1 MINKKFPVYAIM
13 MQDYKQELAQI
24 RDVLKKNLSGM
35 SVTDIARALHKNK
48 NTVGRYL
55 DIMLIS
61 GQVNMK
67 TFGMAKV
74 FTLSQRVPL
83 SAMLSFSNELIM
95 VLDSDH
101 RITEI
106 NDNFLALLDMERP
119 EVVGKQIDYI
129 SPPDVD
135 IHEML
140 ETLMLESEK
149 PVSVVTFRSSGG
161 KEKIYRQK
169 SLPTVFDDGSSGLT
183 LILEDITYRVRAERE
198 LAEREERFRMMV
210 ENIHDG
216 LAIIENGRIVFSNRR
231 ISEITGYTAEEL
243 DNRRPENIVDPKESE
258 KIRNL
263 LVSPG
268 EEIPGPIQ
276 LRVWIVRKDGIRRYV
291 YGRITRYVRKETVYH
306 FIIFTDMT
314 EIKEQE
320 DALWESEQK
329 FRRMAHA
336 IHEGFV
342 IIEDGK
348 IVESNRRVHEI
359 TGYSDQEIS
368 TMNTDDLVSADDER
382 KIKLAVDASVRNPG
396 IPDSITFRIRTKGGK
411 YRWIRGNI
419 ISEIQNGH
427 TSTYL
432 TMSDVT
438 GEVERD
444 NATTRTIESLHN
456 LIRSIPVPMC
466 HTDEEGI
473 IRGSSEQFR
482 ELTGTSESD
491 RDLAIGSIIPELD
504 GFHDISEII
513 SQLKGGKPITSAGTL
528 KIHDGSLI
536 PVQLVLR
543 YFSDDLGGHITW
555 VVIPGGNK
563 DHFIN

>member
-1 MINKKFPVYAIM
+1 M

-35 SVTDIARALHKNK
+35 SVTDIARALKKNK
-48 NTVGRYL
+48 NTIGRYL

-83 SAMLSFSNELIM
+83 SAMISFSNELIL
-95 VLDSDH
+95 VLDSDR

-106 NDNFLALLDMERP
+106 NDNFLSLLDMEHS
-119 EVVGKQIDYI
+119 EVIGKQIDYI

-135 IHEML
+135 IHELL

-243 DNRRPENIVDPKESE
+243 DNRRPENIVDPEESE
-258 KIRNL
+258 KIRSL
-263 LVSPG
+263 LASPG
-268 EEIPGPIQ
+268 EKIPVPIQ

-336 IHEGFV
+336 IHEGFL
-342 IIEDGK
+342 ILEDGK
-348 IVESNRRVHEI
+348 IVQSNRRVREI
-359 TGYSDQEIS
+359 TGYSDEEIS
-368 TMNTDDLVSADDER
+368 MMNTDDLVSADDER
-382 KIKLAVDASVRNPG
+382 KIRQAVDASVRNPG
-396 IPDSITFRIRTKGGK
+396 VPDSITFRIRTKGGK

-419 ISEIQNGH
+419 ISETQNGH

-444 NATTRTIESLHN
+444 NATFRTIESLHN
-456 LIRSIPVPMC
+456 LISSIPVPMC
-466 HTDEEGI
+466 HTDEAGI
-473 IRGSSEQFR
+473 IRGASEQFR
-482 ELTGTSESD
+482 ELTGTGESD
-491 RDLAIGSIIPELD
+491 RGLAISSIITDLEKFRD
-504 GFHDISEII
+504 VNEII
-513 SQLKGGKPITSAGTL
+513 SQITAGKSITSSGML
-528 KIHDGSLI
+528 KLHDGSSL
-536 PVQLVLR
+536 PVHVVLH
-543 YFSDDLGGHITW
+543 YYSDAVGGHIIW
-555 VVIPGGNK
+555 IVRPDGK
-563 DHFIN
+563 

>member
-1 MINKKFPVYAIM
+1 M
-13 MQDYKQELAQI
+13 MQDYKQELARI

-35 SVTDIARALHKNK
+35 SVTDIARALKKNK
-48 NTVGRYL
+48 NTIGRYL

-83 SAMLSFSNELIM
+83 SAMLSFSNELIL
-95 VLDSDH
+95 VLDNDH

-106 NDNFLALLDMERP
+106 NDNFLSLLDMERS

-129 SPPDVD
+129 SPRDVD
-135 IHEML
+135 IHELL
-140 ETLMLESEK
+140 ETLIQESEK

-216 LAIIENGRIVFSNRR
+216 LIIIENGVIVFSNRR

-243 DNRRPENIVDPKESE
+243 GNRRPENIVDPEESE
-258 KIRNL
+258 KIRSL
-263 LVSPG
+263 LASPG
-268 EEIPGPIQ
+268 EEIPGPVQ

-359 TGYSDQEIS
+359 TGYSDDEIS
-368 TMNTDDLVSADDER
+368 AMDTTDLVSPDDDR
-382 KIKLAVDASVRNPG
+382 KIKQAIDDSIRNPG
-396 IPDSITFRIRTKGGK
+396 IPDSITFQIMTKEGPS
-411 YRWIRGNI
+411 RWIRGNI
-419 ISEIQNGH
+419 ISERQNGR

-432 TMSDVT
+432 TMADVT
-438 GEVERD
+438 REVKRY
-444 NATTRTIESLHN
+444 NALSRTIESLQM
-456 LIRSIPVPMC
+456 LIHSIPLPLC

-473 IRGSSEQFR
+473 IRGSSERFR
-482 ELTGTSESD
+482 ELTGIGVSD
-491 RDLAIGSIIPELD
+491 TGIPISSIIPELD
-504 GFHDISEII
+504 GFHEVKKII
-513 SQLKGGKPITSAGTL
+513 PRVTAGKTITSTGVL
-528 KIHDGSLI
+528 KLHDGSLLTVHFI
-536 PVQLVLR
+536 LR
-543 YFSDDLGGHITW
+543 YFSDDQGGHIIW
-555 VVIPGGNK
+555 IVRPDGK
-563 DHFIN
+563 